1 MRRSEI
7 SHRPTSAHSQNH
19 RRCCKS
25 TQILKELSI
34 PRPSHCHYC
43 AWLFMETLKT
53 LDERGHTLC
62 KMFQVFQTR
71 LADPPELQMSF
82 WVLVDGLLIIWVGGS
97 VADSWSNFVLLGR
110 FPLLSQLLTG
120 IQGSLYIFLF
130 KYRKCNLCLS
140 RSQS

>member
-1 MRRSEI
+1 MSTDAVRRSEI
-7 SHRPTSAHSQNH
+7 SHRPTSAHSQNL
-19 RRCCKS
+19 RRCCNS

-82 WVLVDGLLIIWVGGS
+82 WVLLDGLLIY
-97 VADSWSNFVLLGR
+97 SWSNFVLLPR

-120 IQGSLYIFLF
+120 IRGSLYIFLF
-130 KYRKCNLCLS
+130 KYRNCNLCLS